1 MTVVG
6 EVHGAGGWCGAEV
19 VDSNDWR
26 VELSAVHQ
34 AELRAAV
41 GAVES
46 AGLGLADF
54 SRQDFPLPTLGP
66 LLHRLVDELMDGR
79 GFVLL
84 QDTPVAGL
92 SERQCE
98 ILALGLG
105 RHVGR
110 TVPQGAGKHLQHVRD
125 LGVAPSDSTSYSYQH
140 SGRLGYHADPNDV
153 VALLCIRPAKS
164 GGLSCIVSSVAVHN
178 EVVRTRPDLAEV
190 LYRPWWRDRRS
201 GDGPDSFYES
211 PVYTVDSA
219 GALSTSY
226 GPDYMRSALRSAHVP
241 PFTPAQL
248 EAMELLDHLNNDRR
262 FMLAMDLRA
271 GDMQFLNNH
280 VTLHSRTEYVDHPE
294 PERRRD
300 LVRLWL
306 NTEQDRHAPS

>member
-1 MTVVG
+1 MVG
-6 EVHGAGGWCGAEV
+6 EVRGAGGWSGAEV
-19 VDSNDWR
+19 VDSDDWR

-34 AELRAAV
+34 AELLAAV
-41 GAVES
+41 SAVES

-54 SRQDFPLPTLGP
+54 SREDFRLPTLGP

-84 QDTPVAGL
+84 QDTPVDGL

-98 ILALGLG
+98 ILALGVG

-226 GPDYMRSALRSAHVP
+226 GPDYMRSALRGAHVP

-248 EAMELLDHLNNDRR
+248 EAMELLDRLNNDRR

-300 LVRLWL
+300 LARLWL
-306 NTEQDRHAPS
+306 NTEQEWHAPS